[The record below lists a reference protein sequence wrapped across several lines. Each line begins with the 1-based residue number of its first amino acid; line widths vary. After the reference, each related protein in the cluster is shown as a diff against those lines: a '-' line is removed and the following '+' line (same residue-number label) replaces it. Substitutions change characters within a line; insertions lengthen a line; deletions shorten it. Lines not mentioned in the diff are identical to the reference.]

1 MSGSFVVTTN
11 PRACAVLQDLPG
23 STRKRKITS
32 KMIRPSTRV
41 DITWDC
47 METVLMNELAFATLD
62 GVPSQFHAQWW
73 IYEYVTNM
81 RNHAIIKS
89 SVCRSGGF
97 SGFHTISNWMRGDV
111 RVAQGPLLGLIFRGD
126 LAGKM
131 VHWVANPL
139 RLSGQWLTM
148 QWPCWLWY
156 FSEILQK
163 WSDEFRWRISC
174 IFLKCEQAK
183 GGPTRG
189 QLRDHSWSVFREHWT
204 AQVYARATSHS

>member
-81 RNHAIIKS
+81 RNHVIIKS

-97 SGFHTISNWMRGDV
+97 SGFHTISNWMHGDV

-139 RLSGQWLTM
+139 RLSVTDHAMAMLTLILFRNPAEMIRWIQMKNFM
-148 QWPCWLWY
+148 QFFEMWA
-156 FSEILQK
+156 SQ
-163 WSDEFRWRISC
+163 
-174 IFLKCEQAK
+174 
-183 GGPTRG
+183 RG
-189 QLRDHSWSVFREHWT
+189 
-204 AQVYARATSHS
+204 ANPRATSWSFVICISRALDSPGLRQGNQS